1 MTTTTKPENLYISGV
16 LIGLHRQ
23 KAGQYL
29 SLKIVTSL
37 TALLLLVVVVLSFVP
52 GDGSQK
58 VSLQKGRTALL
69 LFGQQAIVRSSPGP
83 LSVGHIGKVRIVA
96 GAAQVYFP
104 PFLGLPEFGF
114 ISYPAPGVFE
124 SPHHVDGAPA
134 PLSTD
139 SDFGLPEPPP
149 LWRFAERG
157 LPAGIVHDDITL
169 SQPPHAVL
177 VSPVWPDRVW
187 LADDTAVVEGLLT
200 FHAHG
205 LLSFELVS
213 ESHPGLGFGAAVQ
226 QAIYQATCFP
236 SVDKSGRRATVRC
249 RYRCLF
255 FEGGRP
261 SVSVGASVTAII
273 KRD

>member
-1 MTTTTKPENLYISGV
+1 MTGYITNGV
-16 LIGLHRQ
+16 LIGLHDH

-29 SLKIVTSL
+29 AIQKAAYIFVSLL
-37 TALLLLVVVVLSFVP
+37 ALVIIACFFCT
-52 GDGSQK
+52 GDGGQK
-58 VSLQKGRTALL
+58 VSRLIYRHAAPGVDRASIIPPSPSNFPIGYIGPTR
-69 LFGQQAIVRSSPGP
+69 IVRDHD
-83 LSVGHIGKVRIVA
+83 SV
-96 GAAQVYFP
+96 FP
-104 PFLGLPEFGF
+104 PKDLPESGRFF
-114 ISYPAPGVFE
+114 FHQYPAPGVFE

-169 SQPPHAVL
+169 SQPPRAVL

-187 LADDTAVVEGLLT
+187 LVDDTAVVEGLLT

-236 SVDKSGRRATVRC
+236 SLDKSGNRITVRC

-261 SVSVGASVTAII
+261 SVSVGSAITARI
-273 KRD
+273 KKD

>member
-1 MTTTTKPENLYISGV
+1 MTGYITNSV
-16 LIGLHRQ
+16 LIGLHDH

-29 SLKIVTSL
+29 AIQKAACIFVW
-37 TALLLLVVVVLSFVP
+37 LLVLVIIACFFCT
-52 GDGSQK
+52 GDGGSTADDAYQ
-58 VSLQKGRTALL
+58 VIDLPRFPGRLSN
-69 LFGQQAIVRSSPGP
+69 RPSSPSDFRIGY
-83 LSVGHIGKVRIVA
+83 VGQVRIVA
-96 GAAQVYFP
+96 DRPGFVTP

-124 SPHHVDGAPA
+124 SPHHVDSAVS
-134 PLSTD
+134 PLSID

-169 SQPPHAVL
+169 SQPPRAVL

-187 LADDTAVVEGLLT
+187 LVDDTAVVEGLLT

-255 FEGGRP
+255 FEGGQP